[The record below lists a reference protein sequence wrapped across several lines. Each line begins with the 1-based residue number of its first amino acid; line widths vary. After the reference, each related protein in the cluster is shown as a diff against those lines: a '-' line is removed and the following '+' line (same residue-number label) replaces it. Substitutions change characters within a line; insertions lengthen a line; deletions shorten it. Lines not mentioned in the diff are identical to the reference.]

1 MYSVVLSEVGDC
13 VVVSSTGVVY
23 VSVVLSVVD
32 GRVVVLCFVVLS
44 VGGGCVVV
52 VSSIGV
58 VYCSVVLSV
67 VYGPVVILCFVVL
80 SVGGGSV
87 VVVSSI

>member
-1 MYSVVLSEVGDC
+1 M
-13 VVVSSTGVVY
+13 
-23 VSVVLSVVD
+23 
-32 GRVVVLCFVVLS
+32 LS

-67 VYGPVVILCFVVL
+67 VDGCVVVL
-80 SVGGGSV
+80 
-87 VVVSSI
+87 